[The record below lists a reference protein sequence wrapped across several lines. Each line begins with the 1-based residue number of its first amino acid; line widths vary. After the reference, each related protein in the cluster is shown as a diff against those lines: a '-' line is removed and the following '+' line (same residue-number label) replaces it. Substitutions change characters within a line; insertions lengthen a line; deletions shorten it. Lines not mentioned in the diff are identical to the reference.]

1 MSLNLHAIVRR
12 AITANK
18 ADDLFDL
25 YRSAGQ
31 VMQDGIMVA
40 AYDPPVRISGQFQS
54 ENDAALAHADMAG
67 QNTII
72 RKLYVYAPDN
82 LKERPWSI
90 YRPLA
95 RSGDY
100 VRDKFGRFWLV
111 TAVTEDFSE
120 CGWEC
125 LRVAFQQTTESLP
138 VTTGA
143 SCGCNC

>member
-1 MSLNLHAIVRR
+1 MSLNLHDIVRH

-18 ADDLFDL
+18 ADDVFDL
-25 YRSAGQ
+25 FRSAGQ
-31 VMQDGIMVA
+31 EMKDGIMTAVYA
-40 AYDPPVRISGQFQS
+40 APIRITGQFQS

-67 QNTII
+67 QNSII
-72 RKLYVYAPDN
+72 RKLYVYAPDD
-82 LKERPWSI
+82 LKTRPWSI

-100 VRDKFGRFWLV
+100 VRDRFGGYWLV

-125 LRVAFQQTTESLP
+125 LRVTFQQTTKSLP
-138 VTTGA
+138 VSTGVEH
-143 SCGCNC
+143 GCCC